1 VQFLYLHAIVS
12 PGKPRLLLLLKKKEE
27 KGGGKGQGQ
36 GQGHN
41 DDDVHGR
48 SKKIAGT
55 HNNIFLLSCCGDLSA
70 ISMDLMFFVWRFF
83 LQFPG

>member
-1 VQFLYLHAIVS
+1 MQFFVFACH
-12 PGKPRLLLLLKKKEE
+12 RLSKQVKAASVAEE
-27 KGGGKGQGQ
+27 KGGKGGGKGQGQ
-36 GQGHN
+36 GRN
-41 DDDVHGR
+41 DDDAHGR

-55 HNNIFLLSCCGDLSA
+55 HNNIFLLSCSGDLSA

>member
-1 VQFLYLHAIVS
+1 MQFLYLHAIVS

-41 DDDVHGR
+41 DDDAHGR
-48 SKKIAGT
+48 SEKIAGIQLFHT
-55 HNNIFLLSCCGDLSA
+55 DDDGLGCLLSRIIQWG
-70 ISMDLMFFVWRFF
+70 RFNF
-83 LQFPG
+83 GP